1 MQNPQVIL
9 ADEPISSLDRELG
22 REIMDLLRL
31 LSEQEGKTL
40 VVSLHSIAFARS
52 HCDRLIGLRKG
63 RIVFDEEE
71 VAVSPA
77 MIDDL
82 YSATGYHHL
91 P

>member
-1 MQNPQVIL
+1 MQNPKVIL
-9 ADEPISSLDRELG
+9 ADEPISSLDPELS

-52 HCDRLIGLRKG
+52 HCDCFIGLRKG
-63 RIVFDEEE
+63 RIVFDERS

-77 MIDDL
+77 TIDDL
-82 YSATGYHHL
+82 YRE
-91 P
+91 